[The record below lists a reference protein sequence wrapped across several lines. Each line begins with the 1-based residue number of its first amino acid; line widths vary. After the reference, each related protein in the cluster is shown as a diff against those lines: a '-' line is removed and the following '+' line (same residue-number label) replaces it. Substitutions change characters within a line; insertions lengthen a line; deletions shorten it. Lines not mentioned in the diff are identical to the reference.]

1 VAGGV
6 EKLGFGVTL
15 FAAGDRV
22 FGMPKFPR
30 EARAHAEFVTS
41 LSRQL
46 GRIPEGLGDVR
57 C

>member
-22 FGMPKFPR
+22 FGMPRFPR

-41 LSRQL
+41 RSRQL
-46 GRIPEGLGDVR
+46 ARIPDGLGDVR